1 MGGPKA
7 KDNEGIIGSAFCLSV
22 YPGFSFHTQP
32 SDPTVLEPG
41 GLACVLLSLRLTGGT
56 EGQATASSTALQGLT
71 DVVGS
76 RTDLLV

>member
-7 KDNEGIIGSAFCLSV
+7 KDNEGTIGSAFCLNV
-22 YPGFSFHTQP
+22 YPGSSFHTQP
-32 SDPTVLEPG
+32 PDPTVLEPG
-41 GLACVLLSLRLTGGT
+41 GLACVLLSLMLPGGA
-56 EGQATASSTALQGLT
+56 EGQATASSTALLGLT